1 MRKQVALLLGA
12 VMTAGLITGCGGGKA
27 ADPTT
32 TAAPE
37 TKAETQAEAPESK
50 EEATEAETKEE
61 AAAASG
67 DLNIYTTVSDLQYNA
82 IVGAFQEKYPDIKI
96 SYTQAGAGECKTRI
110 QQRPTIPRAT

>member
-82 IVGAFQEKYPDIKI
+82 TPRPEPASARPE
-96 SYTQAGAGECKTRI
+96 SR
-110 QQRPTIPRAT
+110 QRPTIPRAT

>member
-37 TKAETQAEAPESK
+37 TKAETQAAAPELS
-50 EEATEAETKEE
+50 
-61 AAAASG
+61 
-67 DLNIYTTVSDLQYNA
+67 LIH
-82 IVGAFQEKYPDIKI
+82 I
-96 SYTQAGAGECKTRI
+96 
-110 QQRPTIPRAT
+110 